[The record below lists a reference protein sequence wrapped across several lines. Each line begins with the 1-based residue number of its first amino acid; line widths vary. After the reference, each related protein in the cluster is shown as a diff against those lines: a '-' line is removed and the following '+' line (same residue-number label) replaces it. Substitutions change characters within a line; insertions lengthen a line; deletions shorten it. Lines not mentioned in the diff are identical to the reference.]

1 MKNWRPW
8 ILVTLI
14 TILLLM
20 SSVLLLRQPILEY
33 VINKVKVK
41 FKDRFDATLVV
52 GDAGFAGLK
61 VFYLDD
67 IALIPANG
75 DTLLKI
81 RHFEAKISFRK
92 FLKFRP
98 GFKELLVDTA
108 VVSLVRRDSS
118 DNYSFFFRKDIDAT
132 ADTVRK
138 GNDTGYDDRV
148 LGVFQRINDIF
159 NESITFR
166 QFKVL
171 YRRGSVEEMVSI
183 PELYYDG
190 NVFQSSVITSS
201 KEGVNLWI
209 VNGKADPGNSEYD
222 FHVKRTRGDAFAL
235 PFFDLIDNFKVCFDS
250 AHVQLKVAEES
261 LVRLNGHFDVHKLMV
276 SHWRIAPEDVHFPSM
291 QFTMDAFAD
300 QDSIGLDTGTVFSMN
315 KLPVSITASY
325 SRKPDRRFRLKTGFR
340 TKNAQDLF
348 DAMPYGMFYTF
359 RGFESSG
366 ELDYS
371 LDFNLP
377 IDQPENLV
385 FDSDLKQKNFRV
397 ESYGTENFG
406 KLNLPFSFL
415 AMDGDRPVRSFVVG
429 PENPYF
435 TPLPFISPYLQN
447 AVLTAEDPGFM
458 QHGGFVQQAFRESI
472 VTNLK
477 QRRFA
482 RGGSTISMQLVKNV
496 FLSRNKSVSRKI
508 EEILIVWLIE
518 KQRIVS
524 KERMFEVYLNI
535 IEWGPNV
542 YGVGEA
548 ARFYF
553 NKSPD
558 ELNLAESIFLA
569 SLIPS
574 PKHFR
579 YRFDE
584 NGQLK
589 PYVAGFFKL
598 VSERLAKREKITQ
611 EEADNLQADIRL
623 SGAALEYVMPVD
635 TLPVDTL
642 ELITV
647 PIGLPEPPE
656 NK

>member
-8 ILVTLI
+8 ILVILI
-14 TILLLM
+14 TLLLM
-20 SSVLLLRQPILEY
+20 MSSILLLRQPILEY
-33 VINKVKVK
+33 VLNKIKDKV
-41 FKDRFDATLVV
+41 KDRFDATLVV
-52 GDAGFAGLK
+52 GDAGFAGFK
-61 VFYLDD
+61 VFYLND

-98 GFKELLVDTA
+98 GFKELLVDTTE
-108 VVSLVRRDSS
+108 VNLIRRDSS
-118 DNYSFFFRKDIDAT
+118 DNFSFFFKRDKESPSDTLRKTNAS
-132 ADTVRK
+132 
-138 GNDTGYDDRV
+138 GFNDRV
-148 LGVFQRINDIF
+148 MGIFQRVNDIF

-166 QFKVL
+166 QFKVT
-171 YRRGSVEEMVSI
+171 YRRGPIEEMVSI

-201 KEGVNLWI
+201 KEGVNLWL
-209 VNGKADPGNSEYD
+209 VKGEVDPGNNFYD

-235 PFFDLIDNFKVCFDS
+235 PFFDLVDNFKFCFDS
-250 AHVQLKVAEES
+250 AHVQLSAEEKS
-261 LVRLNGHFDVHKLMV
+261 LVRIKGHFDVHKLMV

-291 QFTMDAFAD
+291 QFSMNAFAD
-300 QDSIGLDTGTVFSMN
+300 HDSIGLENGTVFSMN
-315 KLPVSITASY
+315 KLPVNITASY
-325 SRKPDRRFRLKTGFR
+325 IRNPERRLRLNTTFR
-340 TKNAQDLF
+340 TARAQDLF
-348 DAMPYGMFYTF
+348 EAMPNGMFYTF
-359 RGFESSG
+359 RGFKASG

-371 LDFNLP
+371 LVFDVPL
-377 IDQPENLV
+377 DHPENLV
-385 FDSDLKQKNFRV
+385 FDSELNRKNFRI
-397 ESYGTENFG
+397 ENYGTENFG

-435 TPLPFISPYLQN
+435 TPLPFVSTYLQN
-447 AVLTAEDPGFM
+447 AVLTAEDPSFM
-458 QHGGFVQQAFRESI
+458 QHGGFVQEAFRESI
-472 VTNLK
+472 ITNLK

-508 EEILIVWLIE
+508 EEVMIVWLIE
-518 KQRIVS
+518 KQRLVS
-524 KERMFEVYLNI
+524 KERMLEVYLNI

-542 YGVGEA
+542 YGIGEA

-558 ELNLAESIFLA
+558 ELTLAESIFLA

-584 NGQLK
+584 SGQLK
-589 PYVAGFFKL
+589 PSVAGFFKL
-598 VSERLAKREKITQ
+598 VSGRMAKREKISQ
-611 EEADNLQADIRL
+611 SEADNLQVDIRL
-623 SGAALEYVMPVD
+623 SGAALEYV
-635 TLPVDTL
+635 LPVDTIPIDTL
-642 ELITV
+642 DLIPV
-647 PIGLPEPPE
+647 PVDLQEQP
-656 NK
+656 